1 MNQCESLNICQRLY
15 NNLIERGDSGG
26 KLEFQLLVIISLYVD
41 DFVLERDARKDYGR
55 SALEFYRV
63 SENLP
68 ESTELS
74 MYANRLENIIEQYVV
89 G

>member
-1 MNQCESLNICQRLY
+1 MNQCESLNICQRLH

-55 SALEFYRV
+55 NALEFYRV